1 VEEIR
6 NIDQVQ
12 QLVEESLWFAQVAR
26 LLTYVVNSKK
36 QASKMKIKTI
46 CSLLAEDHILIEGDE
61 GCCKIVCGC
70 R

>member
-36 QASKMKIKTI
+36 QASKELKKIT
-46 CSLLAEDHILIEGDE
+46 LDAQ
-61 GCCKIVCGC
+61 
-70 R
+70 